1 MKFSKKYFLAVSIP
15 ILVLMGYWGLAT
27 KKNITLLPLVPSG
40 KNENPINSSST
51 EKKPNEFVRNTV
63 FIDTP
68 NIVKGIYLTSWSGG
82 SKKKIDEVIRLSKT
96 FGINS
101 VVIDIKDFSGYLAYD
116 TGLEQVK
123 KYKAHEIKIANITDV
138 INRLHSENIYTI
150 ARITVFQDPVMAK
163 ARPDFAVRRKSTS
176 GIWLDRKGLGWI
188 DPSNK
193 DYWNYIV
200 DISKDARSRGFDELN
215 FDYIRFPSD
224 GNLADME
231 FPSWNQKI
239 PKNEIIREF
248 FKYLRDN
255 LPGVKIS
262 ADLFGLTTVQKDDLG
277 IGQIIEDAYENFDYV
292 SPMVYPSHY
301 ASGFIGYKNPA
312 KYPYEVIKYSLDSAV
327 KKLSVLDGSASATST
342 TSTASASPTNSIV
355 NDKKFAELRPW
366 IQDFD
371 LGADYNAQMV
381 RLEIKAVRDALG
393 DRYAGFLLWSPSN
406 IYTLEALQ

>member
-1 MKFSKKYFLAVSIP
+1 
-15 ILVLMGYWGLAT
+15 LAT
-27 KKNITLLPLVPSG
+27 KKNITLLPFGES
-40 KNENPINSSST
+40 ENPTNSSST
-51 EKKPNEFVRNTV
+51 EKKFNEPLRSPV

-68 NIVKGIYLTSWSGG
+68 SVVKGIYLTSWSGG
-82 SKKKIDEVIRLSKT
+82 SKRKIDEVIRLSKT
-96 FGINS
+96 YGINS
-101 VVIDIKDFSGYLAYD
+101 VVVDIKDFSGYLAYD

-123 KYKAHEIKIANITDV
+123 NYKAHEIKIVNITDV

-193 DYWNYIV
+193 DYWNYII
-200 DISKDARSRGFDELN
+200 DISKDAHNRGFDELN

-231 FPSWNQKI
+231 FPSWNKKI
-239 PKNEIIREF
+239 PKHEIIREF
-248 FKYLRDN
+248 FKHLRDN

-277 IGQIIEDAYENFDYV
+277 IGQIIEDAFENFDYV

-327 KKLSVLDGSASATST
+327 KKLNELDQKLNYASTSSPEVAASSIN
-342 TSTASASPTNSIV
+342 STASN
-355 NDKKFAELRPW
+355 KKLAEIRPW

-371 LGADYNAQMV
+371 LGADYDAQMV
-381 RLEIKAVRDALG
+381 GLEIKAVRDALG
-393 DRYAGFLLWSPSN
+393 DRYVGFLLWSPSN
-406 IYTLEALQ
+406 IYTLEALR

>member
-1 MKFSKKYFLAVSIP
+1 MQFSKKYVLAVSVP

-27 KKNITLLPLVPSG
+27 KKNITLLSLVSLE
-40 KNENPINSSST
+40 KNENAINSSST
-51 EKKPNEFVRNTV
+51 EKKLNEFVRNPV
-63 FIDTP
+63 FINTP
-68 NIVKGIYLTSWSGG
+68 DVVKGIYLTSWSGG
-82 SKKKIDEVIRLSKT
+82 SKKKIDEVIKLSKT

-138 INRLHSENIYTI
+138 INKLHSENIYTI

-163 ARPDFAVRRKSTS
+163 TRPDLAVRRKSTG

-231 FPSWNQKI
+231 FPSWNRKI
-239 PKNEIIREF
+239 PKHEIIREF
-248 FKYLRDN
+248 FKHLRDN

-262 ADLFGLTTVQKDDLG
+262 ADLFGLATIQKDDLG

-301 ASGFIGYKNPA
+301 ASGFLGYKSPA
-312 KYPYEVIKYSLDSAV
+312 KYPYEVIKYSMDSAV
-327 KKLSVLDGSASATST
+327 KKLSLLDGSAGA
-342 TSTASASPTNSIV
+342 TSTASASSTNLIAS
-355 NDKKFAELRPW
+355 NKKFAELRPW

-371 LGADYNAQMV
+371 LGADYNVQMV
-381 RLEIKAVRDALG
+381 KLEIDAIKDALG
-393 DRYAGFLLWSPSN
+393 SGFTGFMLWSPSN
-406 IYTLEALQ
+406 IYTVEALR

>member
-1 MKFSKKYFLAVSIP
+1 MQFSKKYILAVSIP
-15 ILVLMGYWGLAT
+15 VLVLMGYWGLGT
-27 KKNITLLPLVPSG
+27 KKSITFLPSG
-40 KNENPINSSST
+40 KIENSTNSSST
-51 EKKPNEFVRNTV
+51 EKKPNEPVRNPV

-82 SKKKIDEVIRLSKT
+82 SKKKIDEVIRLSKA

-123 KYKAHEIKIANITDV
+123 KYKAHEIKIANITEV
-138 INRLHSENIYTI
+138 INKLHSENIYAI

-163 ARPDFAVRRKSTS
+163 ARPDLAVKRKSTG

-188 DPSNK
+188 DPANK

-200 DISKDARSRGFDELN
+200 DISKDAKSRGFDELN

-231 FPSWNQKI
+231 FPSWSRKI
-239 PKNEIIREF
+239 PKHEIIREF
-248 FKYLRDN
+248 FKHLRNN

-262 ADLFGLTTVQKDDLG
+262 ADLFGLATVQKDDLG

-301 ASGFIGYKNPA
+301 ASGFNGYKNPA
-312 KYPYEVIKYSLDSAV
+312 KYPYEVIKYSLDGAV
-327 KKLSVLDGSASATST
+327 KKLSALDGNVAAAST
-342 TSTASASPTNSIV
+342 TLASSTNSIAS
-355 NDKKFAELRPW
+355 NKKLAELRPW

-371 LGADYNAQMV
+371 LGADYNAQMI
-381 RLEIKAVRDALG
+381 RLEIKAARDALG
-393 DRYAGFLLWSPSN
+393 DRYVGFLLWSPSN
-406 IYTLEALQ
+406 VYTVEALR

>member
-1 MKFSKKYFLAVSIP
+1 MRFNKNYILAVVIP
-15 ILVLMGYWGLAT
+15 ILFLAGYWGLAT
-27 KKNITLLPLVPSG
+27 KKNITFLPFG
-40 KNENPINSSST
+40 ENKNPTNSSST
-51 EKKPNEFVRNTV
+51 EKKFNEPLRSPV

-68 NIVKGIYLTSWSGG
+68 SVVKGIYLTSWSGG
-82 SKKKIDEVIRLSKT
+82 SKRKIDEVIRLSKT
-96 FGINS
+96 YGINS
-101 VVIDIKDFSGYLAYD
+101 VVVDIKDFSGYLAYD

-123 KYKAHEIKIANITDV
+123 NYKAHEIKIVNITDV

-193 DYWNYIV
+193 DYWNYII
-200 DISKDARSRGFDELN
+200 DISKDAHNRGFDELN

-231 FPSWNQKI
+231 FPSWNKKI
-239 PKNEIIREF
+239 PKHEIIREF
-248 FKYLRDN
+248 FKHLRDN

-277 IGQIIEDAYENFDYV
+277 IGQIIEDAFENFDYV

-327 KKLSVLDGSASATST
+327 KKLNELDQKLNYASTSSPEVAASSIN
-342 TSTASASPTNSIV
+342 STASN
-355 NDKKFAELRPW
+355 KKLAEIRPW

-371 LGADYNAQMV
+371 LGADYDAQMV
-381 RLEIKAVRDALG
+381 GLEIKAVRDALG
-393 DRYAGFLLWSPSN
+393 DRYVGFLLWSPSN
-406 IYTLEALQ
+406 IYTLEALR

>member
-1 MKFSKKYFLAVSIP
+1 MQFSKKYVLAVSVP

-27 KKNITLLPLVPSG
+27 KKNITLLSLVSLE
-40 KNENPINSSST
+40 KNENAINSSST
-51 EKKPNEFVRNTV
+51 EKKLNEFVRNPV
-63 FIDTP
+63 FINTP
-68 NIVKGIYLTSWSGG
+68 DVVKGIYLTSWSGG
-82 SKKKIDEVIRLSKT
+82 SKKKIDEVIKLSKT

-138 INRLHSENIYTI
+138 INKLHSENIYTI

-163 ARPDFAVRRKSTS
+163 TRPDLAVRRKSTG

-231 FPSWNQKI
+231 FPSWNRKI
-239 PKNEIIREF
+239 PKHEIIREF
-248 FKYLRDN
+248 FKHLRNN

-262 ADLFGLTTVQKDDLG
+262 ADLFGLATIQKDDLG

-301 ASGFIGYKNPA
+301 ASGFLGYKSPA
-312 KYPYEVIKYSLDSAV
+312 KYPYEVIKYSMDSAV
-327 KKLSVLDGSASATST
+327 KKLSLLDGSAGA
-342 TSTASASPTNSIV
+342 TSTASASSTNLIAS
-355 NDKKFAELRPW
+355 NKKFAELRPW

-371 LGADYNAQMV
+371 LGADYNVQMV
-381 RLEIKAVRDALG
+381 KLEIDAIKDALG
-393 DRYAGFLLWSPSN
+393 SGFTGFMLWSPSN
-406 IYTLEALQ
+406 IYTVEALR